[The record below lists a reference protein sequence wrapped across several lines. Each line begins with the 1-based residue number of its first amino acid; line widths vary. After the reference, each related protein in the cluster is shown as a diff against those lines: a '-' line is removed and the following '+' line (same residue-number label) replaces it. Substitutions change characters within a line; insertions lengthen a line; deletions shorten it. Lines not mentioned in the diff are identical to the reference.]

1 MRKDMFIFA
10 NMMFQEVHNSAELM
24 DLIDRIGFLPL
35 LDSGIRGFSAEDI
48 VDEDCRY
55 VVNDCNQSA

>member
-1 MRKDMFIFA
+1 MFD
-10 NMMFQEVHNSAELM
+10 EVHNSAELM

-55 VVNDCNQSA
+55 VVYADGGWL